1 MQCVLVVS
9 SHDVLHVYVR
19 GALYVCCVCF
29 SVWRSGIGAFTANL
43 NINLRRMVPHGS
55 TQRFRSQVERQDGRK
70 LYLRGVI
77 TSPDQK
83 TTYADA
89 TGLWIQ
95 SAHMGDTQ
103 KVDAKGADKTIAQ
116 SKL

>member
-1 MQCVLVVS
+1 M
-9 SHDVLHVYVR
+9 LHLYMR
-19 GALYVCCVCF
+19 CALSVCRVCF

-55 TQRFRSQVERQDGRK
+55 TQRFLSQVERQDGRK

-103 KVDAKGADKTIAQ
+103 KVDAKGADKTVAQ